1 MLFCSVNVYGI
12 EKLYQNGQQN
22 YEIVG
27 PLYYTRCKKPIHINL
42 LLISDDDSNQHY
54 CTIKDLSKLV
64 SSQITR
70 RNGKKHLCDGCL
82 QYLRTRDL
90 LELHCKNDCGYLY
103 VRIPN
108 TDPIKNKIGKMIPG
122 NIQGDLRGIMS
133 PME

>member
-1 MLFCSVNVYGI
+1 MTHFTTNRAFLRHERLDSLNIFEQLNNASVNVYGI

-64 SSQITR
+64 SSQITK
-70 RNGKKHLCDGCL
+70 RNGKSI
-82 QYLRTRDL
+82 
-90 LELHCKNDCGYLY
+90 Y
-103 VRIPN
+103 VM
-108 TDPIKNKIGKMIPG
+108 DVY
-122 NIQGDLRGIMS
+122 NIFEHVIY
-133 PME
+133 